1 MRKPEDILVIK
12 SLTIHLFWFS
22 IFAIYIGFNAFS
34 DRVNLS
40 SFIGGA
46 SIFIMLFLLV
56 AYLNYI
62 LISFIFYEK
71 SFAWRSV
78 STALINTLMIG
89 ILIAFPLK
97 DGPSWLI
104 YFFAILFFFLFELP
118 RFGILSDINE
128 SGKLTKLV
136 NSIIKHYTKII
147 LGYFILTLMTLLIRL
162 PYISTGD
169 AVIFIASNLMLL
181 GYIWLVAKRVKSLIQ
196 MDRFK
201 KIIKIESIVMLI
213 ILLYVISYDIIKAIG

>member
-1 MRKPEDILVIK
+1 
-12 SLTIHLFWFS
+12 
-22 IFAIYIGFNAFS
+22 
-34 DRVNLS
+34 
-40 SFIGGA
+40 
-46 SIFIMLFLLV
+46 MLFLLV

-89 ILIAFPLK
+89 VLIAFPLK

-201 KIIKIESIVMLI
+201 NIIKIESLVMLI